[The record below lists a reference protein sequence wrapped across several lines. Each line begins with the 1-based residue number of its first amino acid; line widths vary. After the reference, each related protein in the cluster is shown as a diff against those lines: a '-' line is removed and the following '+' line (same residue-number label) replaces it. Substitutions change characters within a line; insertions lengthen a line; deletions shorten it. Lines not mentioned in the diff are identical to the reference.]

1 MQAGKLDQRV
11 TIQRLVEG
19 VDDYGQPIN
28 EWQDVG
34 SYWAAVE
41 PLQGREFVALQAA
54 VSEITARVRMRWV
67 PGIHATMRVIHGA
80 VTYGI
85 SAVIHVK
92 SARRE
97 LQLMCT
103 ALG

>member
-28 EWQDVG
+28 EWEDVG
-34 SYWAAVE
+34 SYWASVE
-41 PLQGREFVALQAA
+41 PLRGREFIAMQAA
-54 VSEITARVRMRWV
+54 VSELQTRIRLRWV
-67 PGIHATMRVIHGA
+67 AGIHSTMRVVHEG
-80 VTYGI
+80 TLYGI
-85 SAVIHVK
+85 GAVIHVE

-103 ALG
+103 AVG